1 MVIIWLMMVNH
12 VIWLVVEPYPS
23 EKWWSESQLGWCSSQ
38 LNGQSWNSMV
48 PNHQK
53 SWSDWSISGPWHSM
67 YPEFVAGFPRPRQGW
82 HGTNPGRCWPQLV
95 SPEKSERF
103 RYRKS
108 MGNPKNFGCKPF
120 TEPQVSSH
128 RWSFLSVF
136 FSCRKTNRVCMPQN
150 TSLLAFSSR
159 SPERG
164 GTVCG
169 LKTWALCERD
179 VNGVCQYLGSET
191 PREST
196 VTFGTRFQRQI
207 QSSTLDLAGK
217 SPS

>member
-1 MVIIWLMMVNH
+1 M
-12 VIWLVVEPYPS
+12 S
-23 EKWWSESQLGWCSSQ
+23 
-38 LNGQSWNSMV
+38 
-48 PNHQK
+48 
-53 SWSDWSISGPWHSM
+53 
-67 YPEFVAGFPRPRQGW
+67 
-82 HGTNPGRCWPQLV
+82 
-95 SPEKSERF
+95 
-103 RYRKS
+103 
-108 MGNPKNFGCKPF
+108 
-120 TEPQVSSH
+120 
-128 RWSFLSVF
+128 
-136 FSCRKTNRVCMPQN
+136 QN

-169 LKTWALCERD
+169 FKTWALCERD